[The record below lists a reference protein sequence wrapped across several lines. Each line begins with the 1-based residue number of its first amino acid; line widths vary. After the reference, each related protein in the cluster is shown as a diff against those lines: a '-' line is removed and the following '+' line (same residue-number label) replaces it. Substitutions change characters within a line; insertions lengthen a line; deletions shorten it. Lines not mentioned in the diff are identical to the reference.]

1 MSASR
6 AQIPVTKFATTPL
19 VPMHVSV
26 SKALDLVVMVKY
38 AMVSQPK
45 ILERL
50 VVINF
55 VKLQILMSVWKVST
69 GVFRFVRTL
78 LGHIAVI
85 VQVAL
90 SLMLME
96 PVATVR

>member
-1 MSASR
+1 MSVKR
-6 AQIPVTKFATTPL
+6 AQIPVIKFARTPL

-26 SKALDLVVMVKY
+26 IKVLDLVMMVKY
-38 AMVSQPK
+38 ALVSQSK
-45 ILERL
+45 KKRL

-78 LGHIAVI
+78 LDHTAVI

-90 SLMLME
+90 SLMLMG